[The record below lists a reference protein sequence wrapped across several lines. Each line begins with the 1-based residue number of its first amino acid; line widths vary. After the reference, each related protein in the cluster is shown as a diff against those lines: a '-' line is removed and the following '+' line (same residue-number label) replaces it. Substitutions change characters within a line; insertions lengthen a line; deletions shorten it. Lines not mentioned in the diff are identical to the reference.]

1 MGKWLNLKFFII
13 AAFLNLAIQVDKLNN
28 EQSTII
34 EAVLAVIVG
43 GFFWDVIFAF
53 IASKINKN

>member
-13 AAFLNLAIQVDKLNN
+13 AAFLNLAIQVDKLNK

-34 EAVLAVIVG
+34 EAALAVIVG
-43 GFFWDVIFAF
+43 GFFWGVIFTF
-53 IASKINKN
+53 ISNKFNKS